1 MFKALFQ
8 RTAERAGAPQH
19 AVAIPPYHVRDEG
32 VVFPVVFEKSLL
44 TLQGLARNRAA
55 YLLQLAQEGYLRP
68 TDAGALLP
76 WALFYSLIDDAEHT
90 DSMSLLGMPPL
101 LALTPML
108 GSEGGLSDAEF
119 KVFVRAWRQPDGYV
133 IRGALAREG
142 GFFTLDGAQYRL
154 PGATWSM
161 LNAIKEL
168 ARAQRDAPGEKTN
181 QLGWA
186 TIHKQAT
193 AADATFDGFLDK
205 TIVLR
210 PDALRLKLKK
220 SEQHGLQ
227 VLEVIPQFED
237 APENWLSAFDALKF
251 VPDHYSIVSKNGGIT
266 HILLRPEVRAVLQ
279 EIRALPG
286 RRVAGDNA
294 LQLLRN
300 PYTCLGDDANKVL
313 NQEQFEADREAAGF
327 AFLQF
332 SLYPAFD
339 QNEQIVSV
347 SLQLDAISS
356 ESIEPV
362 NILFSNAGELAPFVR
377 ELELKLAAG
386 LPCGFWKGYELELSG
401 FDQPQ
406 CNVIEALLA
415 RWQRQESGSV
425 FDGVFD
431 LGQYGGRVIG
441 IGVAIKAS
449 SPYLTRD
456 SGQQWLPT
464 ELLDSMGLDGALL
477 AQWDTDNPELLAKF
491 EDNIAKAID
500 EGAQTVV
507 VPGLEAIL
515 PIKTAVAIASAWA
528 EKLKPAKGEAGT
540 SAIRPERSVLQIDD
554 NIEQLSYVE
563 NRANAL
569 HLASTASPV
578 IPRSLLPSVHLRDH
592 QQLGIAWL
600 QHLFHCSPTHT
611 SGCLLADDMGLGK
624 TLQLLTF
631 IASYLEQGD
640 SVDPVLIVAPVSLLD
655 NWEQEIARF
664 FSPGFATVLKLYGAE
679 LSSLKFT
686 KHQIPSEI
694 KERGIFNLLR
704 PNWRQGK
711 QIVLTTYETLR
722 DQEFSLARQQ
732 WAIVVCDEAQKIKN
746 PAALVTQAAKAVPAR
761 FKVACTG
768 TPVEN
773 SLTDL
778 WCLFDFIQPGLL
790 GALNE
795 FGRKYRQ
802 PVDAR
807 NDNDHKLLDELRALV
822 EPQILRRLKSDV
834 AKDLPEKIELTDCKT
849 LPISDSQLRLYK
861 SEVSRFEQMQTL
873 TEHTGGSKSITILGL
888 LHTMKMICA
897 HPHSVYPE
905 GDLLQVSPKMRWL
918 MAQLECISRSAEKVI
933 IFTELRDIQRALQ
946 ITILDR
952 FGLHVTVINGDTN
965 ASSDKGPSRQSLID
979 TFQSK
984 PGFGVIILST
994 TAVGFGVNVQAA
1006 NHVIHFTRC
1015 WNPAKEDQA
1024 TDRAYRIGQTKNV
1037 YVYYPTIAGVEFES
1051 FEQKLDKLLTRKREL
1066 ASDMLNG
1073 TGDVNVLDLINY
1085 PSIGNNIILSKN

>member
-1 MFKALFQ
+1 MFKAFS
-8 RTAERAGAPQH
+8 RPTAKLNPTTISAIGTAKYTVQNEGIVFAP
-19 AVAIPPYHVRDEG
+19 VDEN
-32 VVFPVVFEKSLL
+32 SLL
-44 TLQGLARNRAA
+44 TLRGVERNRAA
-55 YLLQLAQEGYLRP
+55 YLLQLAQEGYVRP
-68 TDAGALLP
+68 AKDGALLP
-76 WALFYSLIDDAEHT
+76 WEQFYSLIDDSDHT
-90 DSMSLLGMPPL
+90 GSMSTLGMPPL

-108 GSEGGLSDAEF
+108 GSEGGLSDAAF
-119 KVFVRAWRQPDGYV
+119 KVFVRAWRQPDGSV

-142 GFFTLDGAQYRL
+142 GFFTLDGAQHRL
-154 PGATWSM
+154 PAATWG
-161 LNAIKEL
+161 LLKAIKEL
-168 ARAQRDAPGEKTN
+168 VRAQHESPGEQTN

-186 TIHKQAT
+186 AIHKQAK
-193 AADATFDGFLDK
+193 AAGATFDGFLDK
-205 TIVLR
+205 TIVLC

-220 SEQHGLQ
+220 SEQHGLH
-227 VLEVIPQFED
+227 VLEVVPQFED
-237 APENWLSAFDALKF
+237 APENWLDAFDGLKS
-251 VPDHYSIVSKNGGIT
+251 VPDHYAIASKNGGIT
-266 HILLRPEVRAVLQ
+266 HVLLSPEVRTVLQ
-279 EIRALPG
+279 EIRGLPG
-286 RRVAGDNA
+286 RRVAGDKA

-300 PYTCLGDDANKVL
+300 PYSCLGEAANNVL
-313 NQEQFEADREAAGF
+313 DQDQFEADREAAGF

-332 SLYPAFD
+332 SLHPAFD
-339 QNEQIVSV
+339 ENEQIVSV
-347 SLQLDAISS
+347 TLQLDPISS
-356 ESIEPV
+356 QAIEPV
-362 NILFSNAGELAPFVR
+362 NILFSQAGELAPFVR
-377 ELELKLAAG
+377 ELGLKLAAG

-401 FDQPQ
+401 FDKAQFDG
-406 CNVIEALLA
+406 IEALLS
-415 RWQRQESGSV
+415 RWQKQEAGSV

-441 IGVAIKAS
+441 IGVATRAS
-449 SPYLTRD
+449 SPYLTRV

-477 AQWDTDNPELLAKF
+477 AQWDTDNPELLTQF
-491 EDNIAKAID
+491 EENISKAID
-500 EGAQTVV
+500 EGAETVV
-507 VPGLEAIL
+507 VPGLGATL
-515 PIKTAVAIASAWA
+515 PIKTAVAIAAAWA

-540 SAIRPERSVLQIDD
+540 GTAKPERSVLQIDD
-554 NIEQLSYVE
+554 NIEHLSYVE

-569 HLASTASPV
+569 HLAPTASPV
-578 IPRSLLPSVHLRDH
+578 IPRALLPAVHLRDH

-600 QHLFHCSPTHT
+600 QHLFQCSPIHT

-624 TLQLLTF
+624 TLQLLAF
-631 IASYLEQGD
+631 IASYLEQED
-640 SVDPVLIVAPVSLLD
+640 SVDPVLVVAPVSLLD
-655 NWEQEIARF
+655 NWENEIARF
-664 FSPGFATVLKLYGAE
+664 FAPGFATVLKLYGAE

-686 KHQIPSEI
+686 KNQIPSEI
-694 KERGIFNLLR
+694 KERGIYNLLR
-704 PNWRQGK
+704 PNWRQGR

-761 FKVACTG
+761 FKIACTG

-795 FGRKYRQ
+795 FGRRYRQ

-807 NDNDHKLLDELRALV
+807 NDEDHKLLDELRTLV

-834 AKDLPEKIELTDCKT
+834 AKDLPEKIESSDCKA
-849 LPISDSQLRLYK
+849 LPMSATQLRLYK
-861 SEVSRFEQMQTL
+861 SEVSRFEQLQTL
-873 TEHTGGSKSITILGL
+873 VEHTGGSQSITILGL

-897 HPHSVYPE
+897 HPQSVYPE
-905 GDLLQVSPKMRWL
+905 GDLMQVSPKMRWL
-918 MAQLECISRSAEKVI
+918 MAQLESIRRCSEKVI

-946 ITILDR
+946 LTILDR
-952 FGLHVTVINGDTN
+952 FGLHVTVVNGDTN
-965 ASSDKGPSRQSLID
+965 ASSEKGPSRQSLID
-979 TFQSK
+979 AFQAK

-1024 TDRAYRIGQTKNV
+1024 TDRAYRIGQTRNV
-1037 YVYYPTIAGVEFES
+1037 HVYYPTIAGEEFES
-1051 FEQKLDKLLTRKREL
+1051 FEQKLDKLLARKRAL

-1073 TGDVNVLDLINY
+1073 AGDVNVLELVD
-1085 PSIGNNIILSKN
+1085 S